1 MTTAEHTRRPT
12 PEIVVVTGG
21 SAGLGRAIV
30 RRFAAAGAHVAI
42 IARGQ
47 ARFDD
52 AKREVEA
59 AGGRALAISL
69 DVADANGVERATEQI
84 ERELGPIDVWVN
96 NAMASVFS
104 PVREMQ
110 ADEYRRVTEVTYL
123 GYVYGTLAAL
133 KHMLPRDR
141 GVIVQVGSALA
152 HRSIPLQSAYCGAKH
167 AIMGFT
173 SSLRSELIH
182 EQSNVRATV
191 VQMPGLNTTQFDWVK
206 SRLPGLPQP
215 VGTIF
220 QPEVGADAVYYAAH
234 HDVGHELLVGGPTAE
249 AVLGNRVAPT
259 MLDRYMASHAYDQQ
273 HTDGPHVE
281 RPDNLWEPVPGNQA
295 AHGRFDDQAKSH
307 SLELE
312 LVTTSR
318 GMLAV
323 AAAGMTGLVLGAL
336 STHGAG
342 ESR

>member
-1 MTTAEHTRRPT
+1 MTMPERT

-30 RRFAAAGAHVAI
+30 RRFAEAGAHVAI
-42 IARGQ
+42 IARG
-47 ARFDD
+47 RERLDD

-59 AGGRALAISL
+59 AGGSALAISQ
-69 DVADANGVERATEQI
+69 DVADADGVERAAEQI

-96 NAMASVFS
+96 NAMTSVFS
-104 PVREMQ
+104 PVSKMQ

-133 KHMLPRDR
+133 RRMRARDR

-152 HRSIPLQSAYCGAKH
+152 HRSIPLQSAYCAAKH
-167 AIMGFT
+167 AIVGFT
-173 SSLRSELIH
+173 ASLRSELIH
-182 EQSNVRATV
+182 ERSRVRATV

-215 VGTIF
+215 VGTVF
-220 QPEVGADAVYYAAH
+220 QPEVGADAVYHAAH
-234 HDVGHELLVGGPTAE
+234 HDVGQELLVGGSTVE

-259 MLDRYMASHAYDQQ
+259 LLDHYMASHAYDQQ
-273 HTDGPHVE
+273 HTDGPPVE

-295 AHGRFDDQAKSH
+295 AHGRFDEQAKSH

-312 LVTTSR
+312 LATTSR
-318 GMLAV
+318 GTLAV
-323 AAAGMTGLVLGAL
+323 AAAGVAGLVLGAL
-336 STHGAG
+336 SARGTG